1 MREIVRSV
9 KDNNTQYA
17 AIEWNEH
24 DIYNQKLFYF
34 ESDDHAADA
43 LVFHEN
49 IEVLY
54 KKWLLGE
61 EVQFKIEKKQY
72 NWNIAENLVPTIALQ
87 KDKNEYLGK
96 KVQRKIQQQLNQKQ
110 TTIFSKT
117 IQELRD
123 KITTGTSNEELQA
136 ISAAAK
142 EIDEQIKKAVAVT
155 KNITLEQG
163 VVQHGIGTEEYVQ
176 LKNELATLFNK
187 LKQVKDDTAFNNYN
201 ILGARVEALY
211 AQSKSSENYNDTRK
225 EIIELQKELFT
236 ANLLRWQKDELIAR
250 IRSAF
255 DTINARQDEW
265 RSNQNVVKTEQ
276 ATALQAKYD
285 EIIPKALDLNFSDGF
300 AMLKNLQ
307 EVTNITNLS
316 KESRD
321 VFYVKLNEAFTT
333 IKTKADEENDAN
345 YTLAQ
350 KTVEVAI
357 VSSNS
362 TELFK
367 DARIILTSAQND
379 LKEIRLNKSHK
390 DELFGKLR
398 TAFDELNKKQDEYFT
413 QRKKENN
420 EHLQN
425 LSQTLK
431 RALVR
436 KEEGMERLY
445 TAKQNIQ
452 DKTGMFKNAKPGTN
466 DLLNQFLE
474 RLTDI
479 DKKIAGAEKE
489 LEQLK
494 KKIEKIEKEVTEK

>member
-9 KDNNTQYA
+9 KENNTQYA
-17 AIEWNEH
+17 AIEWNEQ
-24 DIYNQKLFYF
+24 DIYSQQLFYF
-34 ESDDHAADA
+34 ETDDHAADA
-43 LVFHEN
+43 LAFHEN

-54 KKWLLGE
+54 KKWLVGE
-61 EVQFKIEKKQY
+61 DVQFTIEKKQHH
-72 NWNIAENLVPTIALQ
+72 WNVTENLVPTIALQ
-87 KDKNEYLGK
+87 KEKNEYLAK
-96 KVQRKIQQQLNQKQ
+96 KAQKKIQQQLNQKQ
-110 TTIFSKT
+110 TAIFSKT
-117 IQELRD
+117 IQELAD
-123 KITTGTSNEELQA
+123 KITTTSSNEELQA
-136 ISAAAK
+136 ISASAK
-142 EIDEQIKKAVAVT
+142 EIDEQIKNAVAAT
-155 KNITLEQG
+155 KNISLEQG
-163 VVQHGIGTEEYVQ
+163 IIEHGISTEEYVQ
-176 LKNELATLFNK
+176 LKNELAALFDK
-187 LKQVKDDTAFNNYN
+187 LKQVKEDVAFNNYN
-201 ILGARVEALY
+201 ILGAKVEALY
-211 AQSKSSENYNDTRK
+211 AQSKSNENYNDTRK

-250 IRSAF
+250 VRSAF

-265 RSNQNVVKTEQ
+265 RSNQTVVKTEQ
-276 ATALQAKYD
+276 ASALQSKYD
-285 EIIPKALDLNFSDGF
+285 EIIPKALELSFSDGF

-307 EVTNITNLS
+307 EITNITNLS

-321 VFYVKLNEAFTT
+321 AFYVKLNEAFTT

-350 KTVEVAI
+350 KTVDVAI
-357 VSSNS
+357 VSSNTS
-362 TELFK
+362 ELFK
-367 DARIILTSAQND
+367 DARAILTSAQND
-379 LKEIRLNKSHK
+379 LKEIRLNKKHK

-425 LSQTLK
+425 LLQTLK
-431 RALVR
+431 RALAR

-445 TAKQNIQ
+445 TARQNIQ
-452 DKTGMFKNAKPGTN
+452 DKTGMFKNAKPGPN
-466 DLLNQFLE
+466 ELLNQFLE

-494 KKIEKIEKEVTEK
+494 KKIEKIEKEVAEK